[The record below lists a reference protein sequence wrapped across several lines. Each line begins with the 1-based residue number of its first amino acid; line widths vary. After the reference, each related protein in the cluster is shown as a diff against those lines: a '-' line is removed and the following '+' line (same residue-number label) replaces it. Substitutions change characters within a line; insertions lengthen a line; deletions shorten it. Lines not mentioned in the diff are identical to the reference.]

1 MLTAMRRLAGTWP
14 ARLLFLLL
22 LASFLVWGIEDIVR
36 NFGRDTAVARVGDES
51 IELPEAQAAARREMA
66 RIARQ
71 LGNRFEPN
79 EDIRRAVAATA
90 LERLI
95 AQYALRNEAN
105 HLGLAAPAPVV
116 RDAVFAIPGLRGADG
131 SFSRLVFDSF
141 LRNNDLSEAQFLR
154 VMSDEV
160 LREQLSGAIRSGAAA
175 PQAMSGP
182 LLAWAFERRSA
193 EVVQI
198 ARAAMPEPEAPTEAQ
213 LRRFQENN
221 APRFSA
227 PEYREAAVLVLNA
240 ETLASEVQVDD
251 AALQAAYDARR
262 AQFDTP
268 EKRIIYQAVVPQEAQ
283 ARAIAEAWRGGADL
297 AAIEA
302 QARADDGGAADLGPL
317 ERSQMPHA
325 AVRDA
330 AFAAPQGGVTDPI
343 QSPFGWHV
351 IRVERIEPAVTRTFE
366 QVRDQLRQ
374 ELAHERALDLAYERA
389 NRVEDALAGG
399 AGLAEAAERFGLTLA
414 TATLSATGQD
424 QEGQP
429 ATLPVPEAQRPEL
442 LRAIFAARPG
452 DPPRMSEM
460 GDAFVAIEIRQ
471 VIAPA
476 LRPFEAVESAVRDA
490 WVVDARRREAEERA
504 AALMAAVRGGKTM
517 EEAATEAGLTV
528 QAFGPFSRDP
538 ALAGELPRELVAPI
552 FELKVGEVTMA
563 PTQAG
568 FAVARLTAITPFDA
582 TSDEAAIG
590 RVRAEVEQQMQDE
603 LEEQFARAIRD
614 RANVRINSQVLDQVT
629 GR

>member
-14 ARLLFLLL
+14 ARLLFVLL
-22 LASFLVWGIEDIVR
+22 LASFAMWGIEDVVR
-36 NFGRDTAVARVGDES
+36 NFGRDSAVARVGDER

-79 EDIRRAVAATA
+79 DDIRRAVAATA

-95 AQYALRNEAN
+95 AQYSLRNEAN
-105 HLGLAAPAPVV
+105 HLGLAAPASVV
-116 RDAVFAIPGLRGADG
+116 RDAVFAIPGLRGPDG
-131 SFSRLVFDSF
+131 SFSRLVLDSF
-141 LRNNDLSEAQFLR
+141 LRNNELTEAQFLQ
-154 VMSDEV
+154 VVADEV
-160 LREQLSGAIRSGAAA
+160 LREQLSGAIRAGAAA
-175 PQAMSGP
+175 PDAITTP

-198 ARAAMPEPEAPTEAQ
+198 ARSAMPEPEAPTEAQ

-221 APRFSA
+221 ANRFSS
-227 PEYREAAVLVLNA
+227 PEFREASVLVLSP
-240 ETLASEVQVDD
+240 ESLASEVQVDD
-251 AALQAAYDARR
+251 AALEQAFEARR

-268 EKRIIYQAVVPQEAQ
+268 EKRQIYQAVVPQEAQ
-283 ARAIAEAWRGGADL
+283 ARSIAEAWRNGADL

-302 QARADDGGAADLGPL
+302 QARADDGGASDIGLLDRATL
-317 ERSQMPHA
+317 PHA
-325 AVRDA
+325 NVAAA
-330 AFAAPQGGVTDPI
+330 AFSVPEGGVTDPV
-343 QSPFGWHV
+343 QTPFGWHV
-351 IRVERIEPAVTRTFE
+351 IKVERIEPAVTRGFAD
-366 QVRDQLRQ
+366 VRDQLRR

-399 AGLAEAAERFGLTLA
+399 TSLTEAAERFGLALA
-414 TATLSATGQD
+414 TVTLNQLGQD

-442 LRAIFAARPG
+442 LRSIFAARQG
-452 DPPRMSEM
+452 EAPRMAEM
-460 GDAFVAIEIRQ
+460 GDAFVAVELKQ
-471 VIAPA
+471 VIPPA
-476 LRPFEAVESAVRDA
+476 LRPFDSIEGTLRSA
-490 WVVDARRREAEERA
+490 WITDARRREAEERA

-528 QAFGPFSRDP
+528 EALGPFSRDP
-538 ALAGELPRELVAPI
+538 AQSGSVPREIVAPV

-563 PTQAG
+563 QTAEG
-568 FAVARLTAITPFDA
+568 FAVARLTSITPFDP
-582 TSDEAAIG
+582 TSDEAARA
-590 RVRAEVEQQMQDE
+590 RVRSEVEQRMQDE
-603 LEEQFARAIRD
+603 LEDQFARAIRD
-614 RANVRINSQVLDQVT
+614 RANVRINTQILDQVT